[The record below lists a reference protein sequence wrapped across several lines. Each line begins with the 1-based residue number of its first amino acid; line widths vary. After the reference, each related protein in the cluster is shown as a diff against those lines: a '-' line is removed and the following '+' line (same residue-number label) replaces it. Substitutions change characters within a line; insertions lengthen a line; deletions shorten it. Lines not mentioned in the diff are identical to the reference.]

1 MCHTGLTTW
10 RVLASAVKKIDSV
23 SELLIHAGGVGGKD
37 SDKWQITQR
46 CVKKKRKRKSVTS
59 EFVRFEG
66 VKLFAL
72 FAVIKFR
79 RRSKTAINY
88 GCKGLRFQRAAAAD
102 MSFFGVVGGG
112 AHYSKI
118 QLRLFELQKKASE
131 KQTDGAIVLL
141 QPCWYLT
148 SLCVGC
154 SASSLPEGC
163 FPNHINEGAM
173 LGPAMPRRCL
183 YSRAALF
190 TLYLY

>member
-1 MCHTGLTTW
+1 MWHTGLTTR

-23 SELLIHAGGVGGKD
+23 SRLLIHAGGWGWE
-37 SDKWQITQR
+37 WQMTNYTTM
-46 CVKKKRKRKSVTS
+46 CKKRKGRKSVTS
-59 EFVRFEG
+59 KFVRFEG

-79 RRSKTAINY
+79 RGSKTAINY
-88 GCKGLRFQRAAAAD
+88 GCKRIGFQRGAAAD
-102 MSFFGVVGGG
+102 MSFFYWGGG
-112 AHYSKI
+112 W
-118 QLRLFELQKKASE
+118 
-131 KQTDGAIVLL
+131 TLL
-141 QPCWYLT
+141 KNSTQIIWVAKEGQWKTNWRGHCAAAPCCYPP

-154 SASSLPEGC
+154 SASSLPEGW

-173 LGPAMPRRCL
+173 LRPALPRRRL